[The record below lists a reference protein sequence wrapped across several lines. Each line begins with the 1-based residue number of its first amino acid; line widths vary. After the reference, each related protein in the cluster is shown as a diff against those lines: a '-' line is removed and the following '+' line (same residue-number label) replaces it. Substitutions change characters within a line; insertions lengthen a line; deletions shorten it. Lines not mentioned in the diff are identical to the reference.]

1 MRLYS
6 SLTRTKEDLGPADR
20 PITLYVCGVTVYDRP
35 HIGHAL
41 SSIVFEVLHRYLEFR
56 GFEVKRVQ
64 NFTDVDDKIIA
75 RANREGVDSSEI
87 AEKYTAAFF
96 DELDGLNVRR
106 ADIYPKATEHI
117 PEIVGLISALIDSG
131 AAYESHGSV
140 YFNVGTDDDYGKLSS
155 QSVEQM
161 LEGAR
166 GETGIGKR
174 AQADFALWKAARPD
188 EPQWDSPWGPG
199 RPGWHIEC
207 SAMARKHLGDSID
220 IHGGGL
226 DLIFPHHENELAQ
239 SETATGVEPFA
250 RIWMHNGLLQLSEE
264 KMSKSIGNIIFVGDA
279 LERYSPDALRLWM
292 LSSHYRAPLKYEEH
306 AIEEKER
313 AVRRLRSAIEAKSD
327 RSSGPL
333 DPAPYVDRFV
343 EVMDDDLNTPRAV
356 AVLFDLGRD
365 IFRARDSGK
374 SVDAAQSKLKELS
387 GILGLTL
394 EDAPKRADGQL
405 SDEEVERLVQVRTE
419 LRKARRYADADAAR
433 AELEANGIALA
444 DGPDGTTWT
453 RT

>member
-1 MRLYS
+1 MRLYN
-6 SLTRTKEDLGPADR
+6 SLTRIKEDLGPVDR
-20 PITLYVCGVTVYDRP
+20 EVGLYVCGVTVYDRP

-41 SSIVFEVLHRYLEFR
+41 STTVFEVLHRYLEYR
-56 GFEVKRVQ
+56 GFKVKRVQ

-75 RANREGVDSSEI
+75 RANREGVAPSEV

-106 ADIYPKATEHI
+106 ADLYPKATEHI
-117 PEIVGLISALIDSG
+117 PEIIDMISTLVDTG

-140 YFNVGTDDDYGKLSS
+140 YFSVSADDDYGKLTRR
-155 QSVEQM
+155 SVEQM
-161 LEGAR
+161 LEGTRA
-166 GETGIGKR
+166 EVGIGKR
-174 AQADFALWKAARPD
+174 APADFALWKAARPD
-188 EPQWDSPWGPG
+188 EPSWDSPWGAG

-250 RIWMHNGLLQLSEE
+250 RIWMHNGLLQLSDE

-279 LERYSPDALRLWM
+279 LKRFSPDTLRLWM
-292 LSSHYRAPLKYEEH
+292 LSSHYRAPLRYEER
-306 AIEEKER
+306 AIDEKER
-313 AVRRLRSAIEAKSD
+313 AVRRLRSAIEAE
-327 RSSGPL
+327 SSGSSESLNPSQ
-333 DPAPYVDRFV
+333 YGERFIQ
-343 EVMDDDLNTPRAV
+343 VMDDDLNTPQAV

-374 SVDAAQSKLKELS
+374 RIDDAQSKLKELS
-387 GILGLTL
+387 GVLGLAL
-394 EDAPKRADGQL
+394 EDVPDKVDGQL
-405 SDEEVERLVQVRTE
+405 SDEEVERLVMMRSE

-433 AELEANGIALA
+433 ARLEENGIAVA
-444 DGPDGTTWT
+444 DGPNGTTWV

>member
-1 MRLYS
+1 MRLYN
-6 SLTRTKEDLGPADR
+6 SLTRIKEDLGPVDR
-20 PITLYVCGVTVYDRP
+20 EVGLYVCGVTVYDRP

-41 SSIVFEVLHRYLEFR
+41 STTVFEVLHRYLEYR
-56 GFEVKRVQ
+56 GFKVKRVQ

-75 RANREGVDSSEI
+75 RANREGVAPSEV

-106 ADIYPKATEHI
+106 ADLYPKATEHI
-117 PEIVGLISALIDSG
+117 PEIIDMISTLVDTG

-140 YFNVGTDDDYGKLSS
+140 YFSVSADDDYGKLTRR
-155 QSVEQM
+155 SVEQM
-161 LEGAR
+161 LEGTRA
-166 GETGIGKR
+166 EVGIGKR
-174 AQADFALWKAARPD
+174 APADFALWKAARPD
-188 EPQWDSPWGPG
+188 EPSWDSPWGAG

-250 RIWMHNGLLQLSEE
+250 RIWMHNGLLQLSDE

-279 LERYSPDALRLWM
+279 LKRFSPDTLRLWM
-292 LSSHYRAPLKYEEH
+292 LSSHYRTPLRYEER
-306 AIEEKER
+306 AIDEKER
-313 AVRRLRSAIEAKSD
+313 AIRRLRSAIEAE
-327 RSSGPL
+327 SSGSNESL
-333 DPAPYVDRFV
+333 DPTQYGVRLIQ
-343 EVMDDDLNTPRAV
+343 VMDDDLNTPQAV

-374 SVDAAQSKLKELS
+374 RIDDAQSKLKELS
-387 GILGLTL
+387 GVLGLAL
-394 EDAPKRADGQL
+394 EDVPDKVDGQL
-405 SDEEVERLVQVRTE
+405 SDEEVERLVMMRSE

-433 AELEANGIALA
+433 ARLEENGIAVA
-444 DGPDGTTWT
+444 DGPNGTTWV

>member
-6 SLTRTKEDLGPADR
+6 SLTRTKEDLGPAAHPVR
-20 PITLYVCGVTVYDRP
+20 LYVCGVTVYDRP

-41 SSIVFEVLHRYLEFR
+41 STIVFEVLHRYLEYR
-56 GFEVKRVQ
+56 GFSVRRVQ

-96 DELDGLNVRR
+96 EELDGLNVRR
-106 ADIYPKATEHI
+106 ADLYPKATEHI
-117 PEIVGLISALIDSG
+117 QEIIALISTLTDIG

-140 YFNVGTDDDYGKLSS
+140 YFSVGADDDYGKLSS

-161 LEGAR
+161 LEGTR
-166 GETGIGKR
+166 GEPGIGKR
-174 AQADFALWKAARPD
+174 APADFALWKSARPD
-188 EPQWDSPWGPG
+188 EPRWDSPWGPG

-279 LERYSPDALRLWM
+279 LERFSPDALRLWM
-292 LSSHYRAPLKYEEH
+292 LSSHYRAPLKYEES

-313 AVRRLRSAIEAKSD
+313 AVRRLRSALDA
-327 RSSGPL
+327 RSPGSADSL
-333 DPAPYVDRFV
+333 DPAPYSERFV

-356 AVLFDLGRD
+356 AVIFDLGRD
-365 IFRARDSGK
+365 IFRARDAGK
-374 SVDAAQSKLKELS
+374 SIAAAQSKLKELA

-394 EDAPKRADGQL
+394 EDASKKADGQL
-405 SDEEVERLVQVRTE
+405 SDEEVKRLVEVRNE

-433 AELEANGIALA
+433 AELEAQGIALA
-444 DGPDGTTWT
+444 DGPDGTTWA

>member
-6 SLTRTKEDLGPADR
+6 SLTRTKEDLGAVDR
-20 PITLYVCGVTVYDRP
+20 PVRLYVCGVTVYDRP
-35 HIGHAL
+35 HIGHAM
-41 SSIVFEVLHRYLEFR
+41 STIVFEVLQRYLEFR

-75 RANREGVDSSEI
+75 RANREGVESSEI

-96 DELDGLNVRR
+96 EELDGLNVRR

-117 PEIVGLISALIDSG
+117 PEIIGLISTLIDSG

-140 YFNVGTDDDYGKLSS
+140 YFSVNADDDYGKLSS

-166 GETGIGKR
+166 GETGVGKR
-174 AQADFALWKAARPD
+174 AAADFALWKAARPD

-207 SAMARKHLGDSID
+207 SAMARKHLGESID

-313 AVRRLRSAIEAKSD
+313 AVRRLRSAVDANSD
-327 RSSGPL
+327 GSSGLL
-333 DPAPYVDRFV
+333 DPAPYVERFV

-365 IFRARDSGK
+365 IFRARDSDK
-374 SVDAAQSKLKELS
+374 SIDAAQAKLRELA

-394 EDAPKRADGQL
+394 EDAPKKADGQL
-405 SDEEVERLVQVRTE
+405 SDEEVERLVGVRTE

-433 AELEANGIALA
+433 AELEAKGITLA
-444 DGPDGTTWT
+444 DGPDGTTWA

>member
-1 MRLYS
+1 MRLYN
-6 SLTRTKEDLGPADR
+6 SLTRIKEDLGPVDR
-20 PITLYVCGVTVYDRP
+20 EVGLYVCGVTVYDRP

-41 SSIVFEVLHRYLEFR
+41 STTVFEVLHRYLEYR
-56 GFEVKRVQ
+56 GFKVKRVQ

-75 RANREGVDSSEI
+75 RANREGVAPSEV

-106 ADIYPKATEHI
+106 ADLYPKATEHI
-117 PEIVGLISALIDSG
+117 PEIIDMISTLVDTG

-140 YFNVGTDDDYGKLSS
+140 YFSVSADDDYGKLTRR
-155 QSVEQM
+155 SVEQM
-161 LEGAR
+161 LEGTRA
-166 GETGIGKR
+166 EVGIGKR
-174 AQADFALWKAARPD
+174 APADFALWKAARPD
-188 EPQWDSPWGPG
+188 EPSWDSPWGAG

-250 RIWMHNGLLQLSEE
+250 RIWMHNGLLQLSDE

-279 LERYSPDALRLWM
+279 LKRFSPDTLRLWM
-292 LSSHYRAPLKYEEH
+292 LSSHYRAPLRYEER
-306 AIEEKER
+306 AIDEKER
-313 AVRRLRSAIEAKSD
+313 AIRRLRSAIEAE
-327 RSSGPL
+327 SSGSNESL
-333 DPAPYVDRFV
+333 DPTQYGERFIQ
-343 EVMDDDLNTPRAV
+343 VMDDDLNTPQAV

-374 SVDAAQSKLKELS
+374 RIDDAQSKLKELS
-387 GILGLTL
+387 GVLGLAL
-394 EDAPKRADGQL
+394 EDVPDKVDGQL
-405 SDEEVERLVQVRTE
+405 SDEEVERLVMMRSE

-433 AELEANGIALA
+433 ARLEENGIAVA
-444 DGPDGTTWT
+444 DGPNGTTWV